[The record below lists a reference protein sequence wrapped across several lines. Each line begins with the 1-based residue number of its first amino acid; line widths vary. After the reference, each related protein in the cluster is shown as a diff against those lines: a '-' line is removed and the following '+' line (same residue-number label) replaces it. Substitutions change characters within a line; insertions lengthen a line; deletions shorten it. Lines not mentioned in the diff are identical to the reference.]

1 MSIACSD
8 LLALAQKLAEQKE
21 ETSCRSSVSRA
32 YYAAYHR
39 CNDWHNSLKAP
50 GSNVGPVGG
59 VHQQLINRL
68 RNPAPEVK
76 GEERRISKLKAAW
89 LEVLRDKRHKADY
102 KLDGNCERADAL
114 QACADAKNL
123 LE

>member
-8 LLALAQKLAEQKE
+8 LLALAQKLAEQND
-21 ETSCRSSVSRA
+21 ETSLRSSVSRA

-39 CNDWHNSLKAP
+39 SNDWHSSLQAP
-50 GSNVGPVGG
+50 GSNIGHVGG
-59 VHQQLINRL
+59 VHQELINRL

-76 GEERRISKLKAAW
+76 GEERRISKVKAAA
-89 LEVLRDKRHKADY
+89 LEVLRDQRHKADY
-102 KLDGNCERADAL
+102 KLDGKCERADAL
-114 QACADAKNL
+114 QACANAKNL